1 MTVVESK
8 QKQPFVPQ
16 GILVGKAYFV
26 WIFSLLRLVDLDS
39 DEEEDM
45 VKSYA
50 VCWMID
56 EFIKILF

>member
-1 MTVVESK
+1 VTVVESK

-26 WIFSLLRLVDLDS
+26 FISVLILIYLDS

-45 VKSYA
+45 IKSYA
-50 VCWMID
+50 VC
-56 EFIKILF
+56 